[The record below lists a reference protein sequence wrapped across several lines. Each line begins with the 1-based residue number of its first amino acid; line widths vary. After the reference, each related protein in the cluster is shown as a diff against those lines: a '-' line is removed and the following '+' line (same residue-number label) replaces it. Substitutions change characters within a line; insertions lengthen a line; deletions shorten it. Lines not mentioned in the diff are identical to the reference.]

1 MPDVAVI
8 GGGIVGCAAAAL
20 LAERGATVTLFER
33 DEIAG
38 HASGRNSGIL
48 QHPLTAGLDG
58 LHEETLAQLRDHRLL
73 DLPDEP
79 DGLLFVTD
87 RLDAVPELARSLRWT
102 VPGVGVEPLDGR
114 QLAELEPALAP
125 GLAGCLMATGFAV
138 EPAAA
143 TRAFAERARRAGAA
157 IVTGTAVAPL
167 VRDGRAVG
175 VRDPDGV
182 VTAAG
187 AVLVAAGPWTSAL
200 VEPTGAAAP
209 RIVPSWGVTVEVAL
223 HRPLRRPVEEA
234 AFAAPPGAPR
244 PEGQLFSLV
253 TAGAASVL
261 GSTITARRPDPD
273 EVAPALLRRGE
284 RFVPQLAGRRARA
297 TRVCA
302 RPASFDGLPL
312 LGPVGGVENLH
323 AASGHGGW
331 GISIGPATARIVCEA
346 ILDGIAVPDTYAA
359 DRLDP
364 RGDGDS

>member
-33 DEIAG
+33 DAIAA

-48 QHPLTAGLDG
+48 QHPLTPGLDG
-58 LHEETLAQLRDHRLL
+58 LHEETLAQLRGQELL
-73 DLPDEP
+73 ALPDEP

-87 RLDAVPELARSLRWT
+87 RLDAVPELVRSLRQV
-102 VPGVGVEPLDGR
+102 VPGVAVEPVDGR

-125 GLAGCLMATGFAV
+125 GLTGCLVATGFAV

-143 TRAFAERARRAGAA
+143 TAAFAERARRAGAT
-157 IVTGTAVAPL
+157 IVTGTAVTPL
-167 VRDGRAVG
+167 VSGGRAVG
-175 VRDPDGV
+175 VRDTDGS

-187 AVLVAAGPWTSAL
+187 AVLVAAGPWTSTL
-200 VEPTGAAAP
+200 VEPAGAAPP
-209 RIVPSWGVTVEVAL
+209 RIVPSWGVTVEVSL

-234 AFAAPPGAPR
+234 AFAAAPEGPR

-253 TAGAASVL
+253 TAGAVSVL

-273 EVAPALLRRGE
+273 KAARALLRRGA
-284 RFVPQLAGRRARA
+284 RFVPELTGRRMRA

-323 AASGHGGW
+323 VASGHGGW
-331 GISIGPATARIVCEA
+331 GVSIGPATARIVCEA
-346 ILDGIAVPDTYAA
+346 ILDGIAVPGTYAA
-359 DRLDP
+359 DRPDP
-364 RGDGDS
+364 RGDGDG